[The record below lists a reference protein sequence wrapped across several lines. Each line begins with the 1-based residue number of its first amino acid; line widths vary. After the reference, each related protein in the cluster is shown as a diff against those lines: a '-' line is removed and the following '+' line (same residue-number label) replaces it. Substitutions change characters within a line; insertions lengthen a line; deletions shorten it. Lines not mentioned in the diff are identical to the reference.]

1 MIKTQRTS
9 GENEASILKS
19 GRERKN
25 VLAIDKADYLIK
37 ENGHKHSPHLGRLEY
52 PLEPREIEHYGIDR
66 KRAVHTGSSR
76 LTALFLLPL
85 FSCS

>member
-19 GRERKN
+19 GRNRKN
-25 VLAIDKADYLIK
+25 VLTIDKADYLIK
-37 ENGHKHSPHLGRLEY
+37 EKGHKQLTPSRKARVSART
-52 PLEPREIEHYGIDR
+52 PREIEHYGIDR
-66 KRAVHTGSSR
+66 KRA
-76 LTALFLLPL
+76 LFLLPL